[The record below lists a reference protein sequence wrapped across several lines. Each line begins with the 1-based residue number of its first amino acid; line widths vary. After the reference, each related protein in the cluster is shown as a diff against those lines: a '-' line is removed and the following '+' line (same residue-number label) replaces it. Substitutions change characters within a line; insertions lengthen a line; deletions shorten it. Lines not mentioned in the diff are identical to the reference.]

1 MFKNYI
7 VEVPLAERS
16 YEIII
21 GGDIINNCAAKCAE
35 FVENKN
41 CLIVT
46 DSNVFDLYNQKVSEE
61 LNKANVAKCNTEF
74 FPAGEE
80 NKTLNTMANFY
91 SSAVKNG
98 LDRKSMFIAL
108 GGGVTG
114 DMCGFLAASYMRG
127 VDFIQVPT
135 SLLAMV
141 DSSVGGK
148 TGIDLE
154 EGKNLVGAF
163 WQPRLVLIDPCF
175 LKTLPKRELLCGLAE
190 IIKYGV
196 IIDQQLF
203 TDLENNIEKLEN
215 LDIDYYSEIIARC
228 CQIKADV
235 VAQDERE
242 GGIRAILNYGH
253 TFGHAIEKVSNF
265 AIGHGEGV
273 AIGMCMAANLAV
285 AENLMSSEDA
295 ERQKLLIEKIGLPTS
310 VKGFD
315 VQEIVD
321 AMSSDKKCE
330 AGENIFIIPRSIG
343 KVEIR
348 KGFTKEAVFKA
359 VESCCE

>member
-1 MFKNYI
+1 MLKKNI
-7 VEVPLAERS
+7 VDVLLAERS
-16 YEIII
+16 YKIVI
-21 GGDIINNCAAKCAE
+21 GGNILNQVSVYSHN
-35 FVENKN
+35 FVNQQN
-41 CLIVT
+41 CLIVS
-46 DSNVFDLYNQKVSEE
+46 DSNVAPLYSEKVMTE
-61 LNKANVAKCNTEF
+61 LKIAEVAKCHSEI

-80 NKTLNTMANFY
+80 NKTLNTMAKFY
-91 SSAVKNG
+91 SSAVTHG
-98 LDRKSMFIAL
+98 LDRKSLFIAL

-127 VDFIQVPT
+127 VDFIQIPT

-148 TGIDLE
+148 TGVDLE

-163 WQPRLVLIDPCF
+163 WQPKLVLIDPCC
-175 LKTLPKRELLCGLAE
+175 LKTLPKREILCGLAE

-196 IIDQQLF
+196 IIDYDLF
-203 TDLENNIEKLEN
+203 VDLENNIDKVN
-215 LDIDYYSEIIARC
+215 SLDINYYSEVITRC

-235 VAQDERE
+235 VAKDERE
-242 GGIRAILNYGH
+242 GGLRAILNYGH

-265 AIGHGEGV
+265 SIGHGEGV

-285 AENLMSSEDA
+285 AENLMTAEDA
-295 ERQKLLIEKIGLPTS
+295 QRQKNLIDKIGLPTTVNS
-310 VKGFD
+310 YN
-315 VQEIVD
+315 VQDIVD

-343 KVEIR
+343 KVDIR
-348 KGFTKEAVFKA
+348 KGFTQKAVYKA

>member
-1 MFKNYI
+1 MFKNYT
-7 VEVPLAERS
+7 VNVPLDERS
-16 YEIII
+16 YQIQI
-21 GGDIINNCAAKCAE
+21 GGNIIENAPNFCCE
-35 FVENKN
+35 FIDKKN
-41 CLIVT
+41 CLIIT
-46 DSNVFDLYNQKVSEE
+46 DSNVVELYGGAIAEKVEQSG
-61 LNKANVAKCNTEF
+61 AISCNTEF
-74 FPAGEE
+74 FVAGEE
-80 NKTLNTMANFY
+80 NKTLATMEQFY
-91 SSAVKNG
+91 SSAVKYG
-98 LDRKSMFIAL
+98 LDRKSLFIAL

-127 VDFIQVPT
+127 VNFIQIPT

-148 TGIDLE
+148 TGVDLP

-163 WQPRLVLIDPCF
+163 WQPQLVLIDPCF
-175 LKTLPKRELLCGLAE
+175 LKTLPKREILCGLAE

-196 IIDQQLF
+196 IIDKSLF
-203 TDLENNIEKLEN
+203 DNLEQNIDKIN
-215 LDIDYYSEIIARC
+215 SLDINYYSEIIARC

-265 AIGHGEGV
+265 TVGHGEAV
-273 AIGMCMAANLAV
+273 AVGMCMAANLAV
-285 AENLMSSEDA
+285 AQGLMAENDA
-295 ERQKLLIEKIGLPTS
+295 VRQKKLIEEVGLKTS
-310 VKGFD
+310 IKDFD
-315 VQEIVD
+315 VVEIID

-330 AGENIFIIPRSIG
+330 AGENIFIVPRSIG
-343 KVEIR
+343 KVEIM
-348 KGFTKEAVFKA
+348 KGFSLKAIVKA

>member
-7 VEVPLAERS
+7 VDVLLAERS
-16 YEIII
+16 YKIVI
-21 GGDIINNCAAKCAE
+21 GGNIVNNLAQYAAG
-35 FVENKN
+35 FVTNKN
-41 CLIVT
+41 CLIIT
-46 DSNVFDLYNQKVSEE
+46 DSNVLELYNSKVTKELQKA
-61 LNKANVAKCNTEF
+61 KVAQCNTEF

-80 NKTLNTMANFY
+80 NKTLNTMTNFY

-127 VDFIQVPT
+127 VDFIQIPT

-163 WQPRLVLIDPCF
+163 WQPKMVLIDPCF

-196 IIDQQLF
+196 IIDHELF
-203 TDLENNIEKLEN
+203 VDLENNIDKLQN
-215 LDIDYYSEIIARC
+215 LDIDYYSDVIARC
-228 CQIKADV
+228 CQIKADI

-265 AIGHGEGV
+265 SIGHGEGV

-285 AENLMSSEDA
+285 SDNLMSKYDA
-295 ERQKLLIEKIGLPTS
+295 QRQKALLDEIGLPTT
-310 VKGFD
+310 VDGHDAQK
-315 VQEIVD
+315 IVD

-330 AGENIFIIPRSIG
+330 AGENIFIIPNSIG

-348 KGFTKEAVFKA
+348 KGFSKDVIFKA